1 MSLRRSKRI
10 SNPPER
16 LGFEGVT
23 SNSRSDTVSVAT
35 RGSSASEY
43 QEKMYRAEWKFENEL
58 STDLPDDRKELLIA
72 EFEDDP
78 TPWMSSENER
88 TITIDEQDSHKK
100 KVHLKKYDRVKFLR
114 NGELVAACMLHTT
127 KKKAQVRIE
136 RGGEVVWK
144 MKKILPW
151 KSFKV

>member
-16 LGFEGVT
+16 LGFEGVI

-35 RGSSASEY
+35 RGSSASKY
-43 QEKMYRAEWKFENEL
+43 QEKMYRAEWNFENEL
-58 STDLPDDRKELLIA
+58 SANLLDDRKELLIA

-88 TITIDEQDSHKK
+88 TITVDEHDSHKK
-100 KVHLKKYDRVKFLR
+100 KT
-114 NGELVAACMLHTT
+114 M
-127 KKKAQVRIE
+127 
-136 RGGEVVWK
+136 
-144 MKKILPW
+144 
-151 KSFKV
+151 